1 MACVH
6 IFGVQPQVRM
16 DAFVEIQ
23 DANDTPAKVGSIH
36 TSTAAVPTGS
46 ITDTHEDVA
55 STVDVVT
62 TVTTL

>member
-1 MACVH
+1 
-6 IFGVQPQVRM
+6 M

-46 ITDTHEDVA
+46 ITGTHEDIA